1 MKNFNYL
8 FFALLM
14 LFSFNINAQQ
24 NDDEVTAASRTAEK
38 LNRASNSTTVIS
50 DQEINNKKTFN
61 VLGLLDNTVGVN
73 ISRQGVNSFNLHLRE
88 GVDIFSTQTLF
99 LSDGRELNN
108 FGLKFF
114 DAAASTLSGLDIARV
129 EVVRGSSGAVY
140 GLNATSGV
148 VSVTTK
154 NPFDYPG
161 TTVAISSG
169 GINKNG
175 GSSILSGSE
184 SEVQSNWNLFSANL
198 RHADHNED
206 KTFGYKINL
215 SYSENTDWLVGDLT
229 SQVLGGE
236 IPLMSSFNFDTSL
249 YYNYEDYDLTISFG
263 TNETENIQRRQFWGE
278 EKRDMHSTFFN
289 AKLDSGNFF
298 AQFTVT
304 SNEAPNKVGGGNY
317 NYWINQDQT
326 IESRQSHAQIGYD
339 FTLPNLGTDVTLTAD
354 HRLTK
359 FDSEGRVFG
368 SYEDEDDFRTYG
380 FSLQSSTALTDN
392 IDLLFQGRVDHFSVI
407 NQNAFSPKGV
417 IFIDDN
423 SGGTLRLSVGQSH
436 ATDNAYTLF
445 TDFPAFQWDGGYM
458 GPYGNKNAL
467 TFNNPTWKPWAPFE
481 GFVNLHPNPRLDILG
496 ISHFHVMLGIAQGYA
511 TTILNQAFSTGQLA
525 LLLPVLSIENTIMA
539 MLGGGVYTDFYFH
552 NGDGTP
558 LDGLKGND
566 TSKLSTE
573 TTYELG
579 YSNNIGDNFSF
590 SVDVYNIRKTNL
602 VSMRQVTPNVAINP
616 TLLASEFGANLANLV
631 YGTYVNAG
639 FPAATAAALANVHG
653 SIGGQFAAGFAASIP
668 SLGIVQTDQSPDES
682 AMYWSHY
689 NFGEINYWGADIATN
704 YEINSNSSLFAN
716 YSFVNQTQF
725 EKEDIGSETSS
736 DIYHLNI
743 PKHRVKAGYA
753 YNPEKGMNFGVSF
766 RYQNSMNINTLN
778 TNDSSLFYFEGFVP
792 KRTVWDMNVGLP
804 LSSKTRLDLTVDNVL
819 GKKYQTMVNMP
830 MVGQQALFTLTHNF

>member
-50 DQEINNKKTFN
+50 DEEINNKKTFN

-175 GSSILSGSE
+175 NASILSGSE
-184 SEVQSNWNLFSANL
+184 SDVQSNWSLFSANL

-215 SYSENTDWLVGDLT
+215 SYSENSDWLVGDQT
-229 SQVLGGE
+229 SQALGGQ

-249 YYNYEDYDLTISFG
+249 YYSYDDYDLTLSFG
-263 TNETENIQRRQFWGE
+263 TNETENIQRRQWWGE
-278 EKRDMHSTFFN
+278 EKRDMHSTFFD
-289 AKLDSGNFF
+289 ARLDSGDFF
-298 AQFTVT
+298 AQFSLT
-304 SNEAPNKVGGGNY
+304 SNEAPTGGGNY
-317 NYWINQDQT
+317 NYWLGQDHT

-339 FTLPNLGTDVTLTAD
+339 LTLPKLGTDVTLTAD

-359 FDSEGRVFG
+359 FDSNGRVFG
-368 SYEDEDDFRTYG
+368 TYEDEDDFRTYG
-380 FSLQSSTALTDN
+380 FSLQSSTSLTDK
-392 IDLLFQGRVDHFSVI
+392 IDLLFQGRVDHFSVL

-423 SGGTLRLSVGQSH
+423 SGGTLRLSMGQSH

-445 TDFPAFQWDGGYM
+445 SDFAVNSWNGGYM
-458 GPYGNKNAL
+458 GPYGNKNAI
-467 TFNNPTWKPWAPFE
+467 TFTNPTWKPWPIFDTLYGAHPSPYKGLGMDHFALMNLFAGPFI
-481 GFVNLHPNPRLDILG
+481 N
-496 ISHFHVMLGIAQGYA
+496 SVMQQAMA
-511 TTILNQAFSTGQLA
+511 TGNML
-525 LLLPVLSIENTIMA
+525 LLLPFQNPAAL
-539 MLGGGVYTDFYFH
+539 LGDILAYDAYTPFYTH
-552 NGDGTP
+552 DGNGNRMD
-558 LDGLKGND
+558 LMDSNS
-566 TSKLSTE
+566 SKLSTE

-579 YSNNIGDNFSF
+579 YSNTVGKFSF
-590 SVDVYNIRKTNL
+590 SVDVYNIRKTNMVVGQQITPHVAL
-602 VSMRQVTPNVAINP
+602 DPVDAQTSMYTTMSNVFYSTYLSAGLP
-616 TLLASEFGANLANLV
+616 GSVAAQYAVLLGQIA
-631 YGTYVNAG
+631 
-639 FPAATAAALANVHG
+639 
-653 SIGGQFAAGFAASIP
+653 GQFAAATAASIP
-668 SLGIVQTDQSPDES
+668 SFGLVQADQSNGMS
-682 AMYWSHY
+682 RLYWGSV
-689 NFGEINYWGADIATN
+689 NFGDINYWGSDIATS
-704 YEINSNSSLFAN
+704 YEISDAASLFAN
-716 YSFVNQTQF
+716 YSFVNQTEF
-725 EKEDIGSETSS
+725 DKEDISGGDETSPNV
-736 DIYHLNI
+736 YHLNI
-743 PKHRVKAGYA
+743 PKHRVKAGFA
-753 YNPEKGMNFGVSF
+753 YNPEKGMNFGLSF

-778 TNDSSLFYFEGFVP
+778 SSNPDLYWFDGFVP
-792 KRTVWDMNVGLP
+792 KRTVWDINVGLP

>member
-8 FFALLM
+8 VFALLI

-50 DQEINNKKTFN
+50 DEEINNKKTFN
-61 VLGLLDNTVGVN
+61 ALGLLDNTVGVN
-73 ISRQGVNSFNLHLRE
+73 ISRQGVNSLNLHLRE

-175 GSSILSGSE
+175 NASILSGSE
-184 SEVQSNWNLFSANL
+184 SDVQSNWNLFSANL

-215 SYSENTDWLVGDLT
+215 SYSENTDWLVGDQT
-229 SQVLGGE
+229 SQALGGQ

-249 YYNYEDYDLTISFG
+249 YYNYEDYDLTLSFG
-263 TNETENIQRRQFWGE
+263 TNETENIQRRQWWGD
-278 EKRDMHSTFFN
+278 EKRDMQSTFFN
-289 AKLDSGNFF
+289 AKLNSGDFF
-298 AQFTVT
+298 VQFSFT
-304 SNEAPNKVGGGNY
+304 SNEAPAGGGNY
-317 NYWINQDQT
+317 NYWLGQDQT
-326 IESRQSHAQIGYD
+326 IESKQSHAQIGYD
-339 FTLPNLGTDVTLTAD
+339 LALPKLATDVTLTAD
-354 HRLTK
+354 LRLTK

-368 SYEDEDDFRTYG
+368 TYEDEDDFRTYG
-380 FSLQSSTALTDN
+380 FSLQSSTSLTDN
-392 IDLLFQGRVDHFSVI
+392 IGLLFQGRVDHFSVL

-423 SGGTLRLSVGQSH
+423 SGGTLRLSMSQSH

-445 TDFPAFQWDGGYM
+445 GDFAVNSWDGGYM
-458 GPYGNKNAL
+458 GPYGNKNAI
-467 TFNNPTWKPWAPFE
+467 TFTNPTWKPWPTFDALYGAHPSPYNGLGMDHFAMM
-481 GFVNLHPNPRLDILG
+481 NLFASQYIGAVAQQAMATGN
-496 ISHFHVMLGIAQGYA
+496 ML
-511 TTILNQAFSTGQLA
+511 
-525 LLLPVLSIENTIMA
+525 LLLPFQNPAALLGDILAYNAYTPFYTHDGNGNRMDIMNA
-539 MLGGGVYTDFYFH
+539 DS
-552 NGDGTP
+552 
-558 LDGLKGND
+558 
-566 TSKLSTE
+566 SKLSTE

-579 YSNNIGDNFSF
+579 YNNTLGKFSF
-590 SVDVYNIRKTNL
+590 SVDIYNIRKTNMVVAQQITPHVAL
-602 VSMRQVTPNVAINP
+602 DPVDAQTSMYTTMSNV
-616 TLLASEFGANLANLV
+616 LYS
-631 YGTYVNAG
+631 TYLNAG
-639 FPAATAAALANVHG
+639 LPGSLAAQYAVLLGQIA
-653 SIGGQFAAGFAASIP
+653 GQFAAATAASIP
-668 SLGIVQTDQSPDES
+668 SFGLVQADQSNGMS
-682 AMYWSHY
+682 RLYWGST
-689 NFGEINYWGADIATN
+689 NFGDINYWGSDIATS
-704 YEINSNSSLFAN
+704 YEISDAASLFAN
-716 YSFVNQTQF
+716 YSFVNQTEF
-725 EKEDIGSETSS
+725 DKEDVSGGDETSPG
-736 DIYHLNI
+736 IYHLNI
-743 PKHRVKAGYA
+743 PKHRVKAGFA
-753 YNPEKGMNFGVSF
+753 YNPEKGMNFGISF

-778 TNDSSLFYFEGFVP
+778 STNSDLFWFDGFVP

>member
-1 MKNFNYL
+1 
-8 FFALLM
+8 M

-50 DQEINNKKTFN
+50 DKEINSKKTFN

-73 ISRQGVNSFNLHLRE
+73 ISRQGVNSFNIHLRE
-88 GVDIFSTQTLF
+88 GVDIFSTQALF

-154 NPFDYPG
+154 NPFDHPG

-175 GSSILSGSE
+175 NASIFSGSE
-184 SEVQSNWNLFSANL
+184 SDVQSNWNLFSANL

-215 SYSENTDWLVGDLT
+215 SYSENTDWLVGDQT

-236 IPLMSSFNFDTSL
+236 LPLMSSFNFDTSL

-289 AKLDSGNFF
+289 AKLNSGDFF

-304 SNEAPNKVGGGNY
+304 SNEAPAGGGNY
-317 NYWINQDQT
+317 NYWLGQDQT

-339 FTLPNLGTDVTLTAD
+339 LTLPNLGTDVTLTAD

-368 SYEDEDDFRTYG
+368 AYEDEDDFRTYG
-380 FSLQSSTALTDN
+380 FSLQSSTSLNDN

-423 SGGTLRLSVGQSH
+423 SGGTLRLSMGQSH

-445 TDFPAFQWDGGYM
+445 SDFAAMSWDGGSL
-458 GPYGNKNAL
+458 GPYGNKNAI
-467 TFNNPTWKPWAPFE
+467 TFTNPTWKPWSMFDPLYNAHPGPYKGLGIDHFALMQL
-481 GFVNLHPNPRLDILG
+481 FVNQYVGAIMQQAMATGN
-496 ISHFHVMLGIAQGYA
+496 ML
-511 TTILNQAFSTGQLA
+511 
-525 LLLPVLSIENTIMA
+525 LLLPFQNPTALFGSILAYDAFTPFYTHDGNGNRMDIM
-539 MLGGGVYTDFYFH
+539 DS
-552 NGDGTP
+552 DS
-558 LDGLKGND
+558 
-566 TSKLSTE
+566 SKLSTE

-579 YSNNIGDNFSF
+579 YNNTIGKFSF
-590 SVDVYNIRKTNL
+590 AVDIYNIRKTNM
-602 VSMRQVTPNVAINP
+602 VTMKQVTPHVGLDPGAAQQGMYSTMANV
-616 TLLASEFGANLANLV
+616 F
-631 YGTYVNAG
+631 YGTYLSAG
-639 FPAATAAALANVHG
+639 LPASVAAQYALFLGGIAGQYAAAT
-653 SIGGQFAAGFAASIP
+653 AASIP
-668 SLGIVQTDQSPDES
+668 SFGLVQADQSNGMERIFWG
-682 AMYWSHY
+682 AM
-689 NFGEINYWGADIATN
+689 NFGEINYWGSDIATS
-704 YEINSNSSLFAN
+704 YELNNAASLFAN
-716 YSFVNQTQF
+716 YSFINQTEF
-725 EKEDIGSETSS
+725 SKEDVSGGDETSS
-736 DIYHLNI
+736 DVYHLNI
-743 PKHRVKAGYA
+743 PKHRVKAGFA
-753 YNPEKGMNFGVSF
+753 YNPEKGMNFGLSF

-778 TNDSSLFYFEGFVP
+778 SNNSDLFWNEGFVP

>member
-8 FFALLM
+8 FFALVM

-50 DQEINNKKTFN
+50 DEEINNKKTFN

-175 GSSILSGSE
+175 NASILSGSE
-184 SEVQSNWNLFSANL
+184 SDVQSNWNLFSANL

-215 SYSENTDWLVGDLT
+215 SYSENTDWLIGDQT
-229 SQVLGGE
+229 SQVVGGQ

-249 YYNYEDYDLTISFG
+249 YYNYEDYDLTLSFG
-263 TNETENIQRRQFWGE
+263 TNETENIQRRQMWGE

-289 AKLDSGNFF
+289 AKLDSGDFF

-317 NYWINQDQT
+317 NYWLGQDHT

-339 FTLPNLGTDVTLTAD
+339 FTLPKLGTDVTLTAD

-368 SYEDEDDFRTYG
+368 AYEDEDDFRTYG
-380 FSLQSSTALTDN
+380 FSLQSSTSLTDN

-423 SGGTLRLSVGQSH
+423 SGGTLRLSMSQSH

-445 TDFPAFQWDGGYM
+445 SDFAANSWDGGYM
-458 GPYGNKNAL
+458 GPYGNKNAI
-467 TFNNPTWKPWAPFE
+467 TFTNPTWKPWSTFDALYGVHPGPYKGLGMDHFALMNL
-481 GFVNLHPNPRLDILG
+481 FVNQFVG
-496 ISHFHVMLGIAQGYA
+496 AVMQQAMA
-511 TTILNQAFSTGQLA
+511 TGNML
-525 LLLPVLSIENTIMA
+525 LLLPFQNPAALLGDILAYDAFTPFYTHDGNGNRMDIM
-539 MLGGGVYTDFYFH
+539 DS
-552 NGDGTP
+552 DS
-558 LDGLKGND
+558 
-566 TSKLSTE
+566 SKLSTE

-579 YSNNIGDNFSF
+579 YSNTVGKFSF
-590 SVDVYNIRKTNL
+590 AVDIYNIRKTNM
-602 VSMRQVTPNVAINP
+602 VTARQVTPHVALDPGAAQEGMYSTMSNV
-616 TLLASEFGANLANLV
+616 F
-631 YGTYVNAG
+631 YRTYLNAG
-639 FPAATAAALANVHG
+639 LPGSVAASYALFLGGIAGQYAAAT
-653 SIGGQFAAGFAASIP
+653 AASIP
-668 SLGIVQTDQSPDES
+668 SFGLVQADQSNGMS
-682 AMYWSHY
+682 RVFWGAM
-689 NFGEINYWGADIATN
+689 NFGEINYWGSDIATS
-704 YEINSNSSLFAN
+704 YEINDAASLFAN
-716 YSFVNQTQF
+716 YSFINQTEF
-725 EKEDIGSETSS
+725 TKEDVSGGDETSPAV
-736 DIYHLNI
+736 YHLNI
-743 PKHRVKAGYA
+743 PKHRVKAGFA

-778 TNDSSLFYFEGFVP
+778 SNNSDLFWFDGFVP